1 MANLFSDVKSA
12 RQLVISQNSKIDII
26 ENLKTGKTFF
36 VCGSIQGYVSKAA
49 LQAKSLDELDFGIHT
64 ELGIPTLFVH
74 REPSN
79 VIKSFGEDLL
89 H

>member
-12 RQLVISQNSKIDII
+12 RQLVIEQNSKIDIV
-26 ENLKTGKTFF
+26 ENPKTGKVFF

-49 LQAKSLDELDFGIHT
+49 LQAKSLDELDYGVHT

-74 REPSN
+74 HESSH
-79 VIKSFGEDLL
+79 VVKSYGADLL

>member
-12 RQLVISQNSKIDII
+12 RQLVIEQNSKINIV
-26 ENLKTGKTFF
+26 ENPKTGKIFF

-49 LQAKSLDELDFGIHT
+49 LKARSIDELDYGVHT

-74 REPSN
+74 NNSAN
-79 VIKSFGEDLL
+79 VIKSFGENLL